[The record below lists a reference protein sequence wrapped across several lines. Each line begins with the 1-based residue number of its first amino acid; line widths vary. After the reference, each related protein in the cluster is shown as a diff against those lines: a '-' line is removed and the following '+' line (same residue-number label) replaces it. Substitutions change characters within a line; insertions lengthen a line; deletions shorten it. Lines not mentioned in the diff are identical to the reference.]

1 MLCFEMKHSS
11 RSIGMSRE
19 SMELCELAEEQGKLD
34 KVSQNDLSSR
44 SSLVVFLSSPSR
56 GKNPGMVLRSL

>member
-1 MLCFEMKHSS
+1 MLYFEIKHSS

-34 KVSQNDLSSR
+34 NVSQNDLSSR
-44 SSLVVFLSSPSR
+44 SSLVTRECTCTQNV
-56 GKNPGMVLRSL
+56 NQEHN